1 MSRTAASSTDRE
13 ETALNLIARLTLLLI
28 ILISGV
34 GFCFAQESNSSPS
47 VAPLTTKSK
56 TDLQQT
62 FTSVEGGFT
71 VALPEKPTEQRTEP
85 VGDGKLKFHVFHW
98 TTSLAEYTIDYL
110 DTTRLLEDPKISKVI
125 LDDARDEGIKK
136 ENGKLLGER
145 DLDLDGHVGREFKIA
160 VSDGIFI
167 ERVYLVKQRFY
178 SLTAFIPTD
187 KSAEEAAAIKILD
200 SFKLIERKE
209 TVVK

>member
-1 MSRTAASSTDRE
+1 M
-13 ETALNLIARLTLLLI
+13 NLIARHTSLLI
-28 ILISGV
+28 ILICGV
-34 GFCFAQESNSSPS
+34 GFCFAQESNPSPS
-47 VAPLTTKSK
+47 EAPRTTISK
-56 TDLQQT
+56 TDSPQT

-71 VALPEKPTEQRTEP
+71 IELPAKPTEQRTEP

-98 TTSLAEYTIDYL
+98 TTSSGEYTVDYI
-110 DTTRLLEDPKISKVI
+110 DTTRALEDPKISKAI
-125 LDDARDEGIKK
+125 LDDARDEGVKK
-136 ENGKLLGER
+136 ENGKLSGER
-145 DLDLDGHVGREFKIA
+145 DLNLDGHVGREFRIA

-167 ERVYLVKQRFY
+167 DRVYLVKQRFY
-178 SLTAFIPTD
+178 SLTAFIPTA